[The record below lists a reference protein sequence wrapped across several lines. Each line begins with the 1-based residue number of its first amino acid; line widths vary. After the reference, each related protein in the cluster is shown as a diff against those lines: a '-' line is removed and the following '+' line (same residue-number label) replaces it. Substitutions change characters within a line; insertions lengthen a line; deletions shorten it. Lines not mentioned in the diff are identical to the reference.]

1 MIRRS
6 RVEPDFF
13 KMSSS
18 GFESGQRRCK
28 PFLDGFST
36 NKFSF
41 ERSMLVD
48 ERRRSSIVCFDKI
61 TQIGRLISDKPGM

>member
-6 RVEPDFF
+6 RIEPDLFM
-13 KMSSS
+13 MSSS
-18 GFESGQRRCK
+18 GFESEQRRCK
-28 PFLDGFST
+28 PFVDGFFT

-48 ERRRSSIVCFDKI
+48 ERRKSSIVCFDKI
-61 TQIGRLISDKPGM
+61 TQIGRLMSDELRM